1 MLQVSTFGEN
11 VIKLLDVPVYLR
23 DDFENLLEERQ
34 KLDVFIVSLSFF
46 RKIVQEFCW
55 LNSKFLFIVFSQR
68 HCLLHIYDYRKIEVF
83 VIEAGHNKVPVGH
96 KSTHIVWVIPAEKGN
111 ERDNLAPQFSWIFK
125 CMNSNQLI
133 N

>member
-46 RKIVQEFCW
+46 RKIVQEFC
-55 LNSKFLFIVFSQR
+55 
-68 HCLLHIYDYRKIEVF
+68 
-83 VIEAGHNKVPVGH
+83 
-96 KSTHIVWVIPAEKGN
+96 
-111 ERDNLAPQFSWIFK
+111 
-125 CMNSNQLI
+125 
-133 N
+133 